1 VAYSALMTAALSGAT
16 TGQLRHWRS
25 THLIEPEYRTP
36 NRVFYSYRDIVALR
50 TFVYLRETQSLQKI
64 RKAVSGLRS
73 LKKLGHL
80 SQYRLVSYGDT
91 IALVDEAEDVD
102 LIKHPGQT
110 TLIRFDEVVRA
121 FDTPD
126 GVHVRDLA
134 QPAEHVSVDLAV
146 RGGHPVIAG
155 TRVPFESVATLMAD
169 GVPAEDVKL
178 FYPTVTADAAR
189 SALDFA
195 EYVRRFETA
204 AAA

>member
-1 VAYSALMTAALSGAT
+1 VAYSALITAALSGAT
-16 TGQLRHWRS
+16 MGQLRHWRS
-25 THLIEPEYRTP
+25 TQLIEPEYRTR
-36 NRVFYSYRDIVALR
+36 NRVFYSYRDIVAVR

-80 SQYRLVSYGDT
+80 SQYRLVSHGDT
-91 IALVDEAEDVD
+91 IILVDETEDVD
-102 LIKHPGQT
+102 LVKRLGQT
-110 TLIRFDEVVRA
+110 PLIRFDQVVRP

-126 GVHVRDLA
+126 GVHVRDLVR
-134 QPAEHVSVDLAV
+134 PAEYVRVDPAV
-146 RGGHPVIAG
+146 QGGHPVIAG
-155 TRVPFESVATLMAD
+155 TRVPFEAVATLMAD